1 MKTCPE
7 KTPGGYSVQVRYP
20 GHQQVCVLSLRTR
33 CISRVSMHT
42 CISSLRISISQV
54 YTHTH
59 VSQVST
65 HVSVYLRF
73 THTPWGGLLPAGHNR
88 QQERD
93 LHNKIKK
100 NPRDWSIENTK
111 PRTWSVKTRNPEHR
125 ITWRPGLTTC
135 LAPFAPTQACGYI
148 SQPAQLA
155 LHQAPR

>member
-20 GHQQVCVLSLRTR
+20 GHQQVCISSLHT
-33 CISRVSMHT
+33 CISSFYT
-42 CISSLRISISQV
+42 CISSLRTHTRTRISSFYTRVSQV
-54 YTHTH
+54 YAHP
-59 VSQVST
+59 
-65 HVSVYLRF
+65 LG
-73 THTPWGGLLPAGHNR
+73 GGLLPAGHNR

>member
-20 GHQQVCVLSLRTR
+20 GHQQVCISSFYTR
-33 CISRVSMHT
+33 VFTHTYQCISSFYT
-42 CISSLRISISQV
+42 CISSLHTRVSQV
-54 YTHTH
+54 YAHP
-59 VSQVST
+59 
-65 HVSVYLRF
+65 LG
-73 THTPWGGLLPAGHNR
+73 GGLLPAGHNR

-100 NPRDWSIENTK
+100 NPRDWSIENTN